1 MSYRRSRSKIR
12 LSPGIEKLIVIFILA
27 LCLLAEVALFSSI
40 GDFELPWLQLEEKL
54 PEENLPDVIPPGD
67 NEASGTDPSP
77 ELPETPEDPPEVDEP
92 IETPKVDWEGSF
104 DTPFI
109 DITRDSR
116 PVRLPVE

>member
-40 GDFELPWLQLEEKL
+40 GDFELPWLHLEEK
-54 PEENLPDVIPPGD
+54 
-67 NEASGTDPSP
+67 
-77 ELPETPEDPPEVDEP
+77 LPETPEDPPEVDEP